1 MASNY
6 GPFSK
11 YQGEGCHGFQAWVN
25 LKILKRKKKM
35 NWHLEHQVFFTHEGE
50 RDSALSGVTLLRIQL
65 LVTLLMNI
73 SIITIVMVIGNS
85 AG

>member
-1 MASNY
+1 
-6 GPFSK
+6 
-11 YQGEGCHGFQAWVN
+11 
-25 LKILKRKKKM
+25 M

>member
-1 MASNY
+1 
-6 GPFSK
+6 
-11 YQGEGCHGFQAWVN
+11 
-25 LKILKRKKKM
+25 M

-65 LVTLLMNI
+65 LVTLMKI
-73 SIITIVMVIGNS
+73 TMIIIAMVTGNS

>member
-1 MASNY
+1 MDSNH

-11 YQGEGCHGFQAWVN
+11 YQGGGCHGFQVGVN
-25 LKILKRKKKM
+25 LKILKRKRKM

-50 RDSALSGVTLLRIQL
+50 RDSALSGVTLLRIEL
-65 LVTLLMNI
+65 LVTLMNI
-73 SIITIVMVIGNS
+73 SMIIIVIGDS

>member
-1 MASNY
+1 MDSNY

-11 YQGEGCHGFQAWVN
+11 YQGEGCHGFQVWVN
-25 LKILKRKKKM
+25 LKILKRKRKM

-65 LVTLLMNI
+65 LVTLMKI
-73 SIITIVMVIGNS
+73 TMIILAMVTGNS

>member
-11 YQGEGCHGFQAWVN
+11 YQGEGCHGFQVGVN
-25 LKILKRKKKM
+25 LKILKRKRKM

-73 SIITIVMVIGNS
+73 SMITIVMVIGNS